1 MITFTTKKK
10 QKKKKTETL
19 HEKLDTCDEKTRVH
33 VYIFGYWSL
42 RIIDRS
48 RAWQSYK
55 NRFNSTA
62 SIVTLESRMQGS
74 LEWLF
79 QVNCSMRDWFETR
92 FELRSIPWVL
102 LALNLPSKATSES
115 DIQANYAGG
124 WDKRRKVFERRW
136 SPGTNPKTCSGV
148 PSEPKVPMNW
158 IFDLWWGWW
167 RWRVCV
173 CVCVFDLNLDLCLAA
188 CLRLC
193 SRFIYWW
200 TDWDHIIEDEDD
212 HCSLFKMMM
221 MIPTLFDFQLIRL
234 VRHKYVDGLFF
245 FFSTFSWVICCLV
258 DICI

>member
-173 CVCVFDLNLDLCLAA
+173 CVCVWSEFGPVPCSMFEIMFQIYILMNR
-188 CLRLC
+188 LRPHH
-193 SRFIYWW
+193 RRWRW
-200 TDWDHIIEDEDD
+200 
-212 HCSLFKMMM
+212 SLFFVQDDDDDTYPFWF
-221 MIPTLFDFQLIRL
+221 PTYQ
-234 VRHKYVDGLFF
+234 
-245 FFSTFSWVICCLV
+245 TCET
-258 DICI
+258 